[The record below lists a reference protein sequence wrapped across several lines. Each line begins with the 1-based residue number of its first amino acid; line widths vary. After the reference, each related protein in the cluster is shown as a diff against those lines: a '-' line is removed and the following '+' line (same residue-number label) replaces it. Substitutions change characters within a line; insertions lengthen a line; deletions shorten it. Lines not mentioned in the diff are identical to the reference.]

1 MSYANAR
8 EPLKLARA
16 LAVVLGLA
24 YAGALFAGRL
34 AFFDNLSNFPVH
46 FGIAFLACAALFA
59 ALKSRSWALACCGAA
74 ALAFAPVVPWYF
86 GQAAVPGDAKRQ
98 FAKFFV
104 SNVYYANGEHER
116 LRQRIAEENPDLVGL
131 VEVTSTWI
139 GKLESLRADYPY
151 HFEVPDERFVGLALY
166 SRLPLADAR
175 VLDLGLPSTPAI
187 AATVKTQAGE
197 IELILVHPV
206 PPLNA
211 EFIRQRNEQ
220 ILSVSRVRR
229 ARPGSQ
235 LVLAGDLNITMW
247 NDGYRPLAE
256 TGGLA
261 ERARRPWR
269 RADVA
274 FHPADRRA
282 DRPYPRNPRR
292 RIARI
297 PRPSRRRLGSPA
309 NFGGVQPALIAIAC
323 HARSRHAC

>member
-8 EPLKLARA
+8 EPLKFARA

-24 YAGALFAGRL
+24 YAGARFAGRL

-46 FGIAFLACAALFA
+46 FGIAFLACAVLLA

-104 SNVYYANGEHER
+104 SNVYFANGEHEL

-131 VEVTSTWI
+131 VEVTSAWI

-197 IELILVHPV
+197 IELILVHPMSA
-206 PPLNA
+206 A
-211 EFIRQRNEQ
+211 ERRVHPAAERAD
-220 ILSVSRVRR
+220 LSRLAHTS

-235 LVLAGDLNITMW
+235 LSS
-247 NDGYRPLAE
+247 
-256 TGGLA
+256 
-261 ERARRPWR
+261 RAT
-269 RADVA
+269 
-274 FHPADRRA
+274 
-282 DRPYPRNPRR
+282 
-292 RIARI
+292 
-297 PRPSRRRLGSPA
+297 
-309 NFGGVQPALIAIAC
+309 
-323 HARSRHAC
+323 